1 MEIKTYKGFRIN
13 QAFVFFIGLLFLLSS
28 LITYLFILH
37 GVFGKFNSASLLP
50 DSKVLHNVFNR
61 EESKIAILYSRYTE
75 NMLPQ
80 GNSWLK
86 DNLTTWEKFLG
97 TSKSKFDVISD
108 ASIEEG
114 KLSGYKILVLP
125 GSRSLSDLE
134 ISQIKKYIDNGGSV
148 FATSGIASYS
158 QDGKWRGWEFFSEV
172 FGLKFSKEIV
182 SDENSKIHTLRGE
195 LAITANIP
203 TGYPLKV
210 ATWDRPIAVEVLDPR
225 TTQASFWYNY
235 KLEDGLSR
243 EEIKKSAGIVY
254 GTYGKG
260 RFVWMGF
267 EINSVI
273 GAEDDYIYFD
283 RLFRNSINWLSY
295 SPVAY
300 LKEWPNGYNAAAVI
314 SPVMSDNI
322 NNIQNLLNVLVTQGV
337 KATFFIDPYKAE
349 QNKFVIQNVVKFGEI
364 ASLVDLGYLSSVND
378 TINHLNDYNTQFE
391 KLKSAMDTLESISG
405 SKIIGCYPYY
415 GLFDHNS
422 ELALINA
429 GYKYV
434 MTDSLTDR
442 SVPKIIIR
450 GENMLISMT
459 KTARDD
465 YEVIRDF
472 GLTQPEFQF
481 YTYQED
487 VDRVLFEGGM
497 YIMKMHT
504 EFQCKPEN
512 INVVKQIIQ
521 DLKRKNFWITTASE
535 IQNWCAKKNYIELRI
550 DQKGDSRVAVIISNP
565 GHEIVD
571 QSVIQIDLNENV
583 DNVSL
588 STEIFSTKPTAFEH
602 QKGSKTI
609 KLFITDLKSGESRT
623 YYVDYDKTNV

>member
-1 MEIKTYKGFRIN
+1 VEIKTYKRGRVNHALII
-13 QAFVFFIGLLFLLSS
+13 FVGLLILSGS
-28 LITYLFILH
+28 VITYLFVLH
-37 GVFGKFNSASLLP
+37 GVYGKFNLASLVP
-50 DSKVLHNVFNR
+50 DSKVIRTVLNGGKA
-61 EESKIAILYSRYTE
+61 KIAVLNSRYTE

-80 GNSWLK
+80 GSSWLK
-86 DNLTTWEKFLG
+86 DNIGTWGKFLG
-97 TSKSKFDVISD
+97 ASKSKFDVISD
-108 ASIEEG
+108 ESIEKG
-114 KLSGYKILVLP
+114 KLFDYKILVLP

-158 QDGKWRGWEFFSEV
+158 QDGKWRGWEFLSEV
-172 FGLKFSKEIV
+172 FGLKFSREIAT
-182 SDENSKIHTLRGE
+182 DENTKIHTLRGE

-210 ATWDRPIAVEVLDPR
+210 ATWDHPMSVEVLDPR
-225 TTQASFWYNY
+225 TTQVSFWYNY
-235 KLEDGLSR
+235 RLEDGLVR

-273 GAEDDYIYFD
+273 GVQDDYIYFE
-283 RLFRNSINWLSY
+283 RLFRNSINWLING
-295 SPVAY
+295 PVAY
-300 LKEWPNGYNAAAVI
+300 IKEWPDGYDAAAVI
-314 SPVMSDNI
+314 SPIISEDTYDI
-322 NNIQNLLNVLVTQGV
+322 RNLLTVLGSEGV
-337 KATFFIDPYKAE
+337 KATFFVDPFKAE
-349 QNKFVIQNVVKFGEI
+349 LNKGLVQNLTNYGEI
-364 ASLVDLGYLSSVND
+364 ASLVDLGYISSVND
-378 TINHLNDYNTQFE
+378 TLNHLNNYNIQFA
-391 KLKSAMDTLESISG
+391 KLKGAMSTLESISG

-422 ELALINA
+422 ELALIDA

-442 SVPKIIIR
+442 SVPKTIIR
-450 GENMLISMT
+450 GNNRLLSMT

-497 YIMKMHT
+497 YIMKMHP
-504 EFQCKPEN
+504 EYQCKPEN
-512 INVVKQIIQ
+512 INVVSQIIQ
-521 DLKRKNFWITTASE
+521 ELKKKNFWITTASE
-535 IQNWCAKKNYIELRI
+535 IQNWFSKRNYVEVSI
-550 DQKGDSRVAVIISNP
+550 DKRGESRVVVTVSNP
-565 GHEIVD
+565 GHEIVN
-571 QSVIQIDLNENV
+571 QSVVQIDLNENA

-588 STEIFSTKPTAFEH
+588 STEIIRTEPAMFEH

-609 KLFITDLKSGESRT
+609 KLYINDLKPGESRT
-623 YYVDYDKTNV
+623 YYLDYDKTSV

>member
-1 MEIKTYKGFRIN
+1 MEIKTYKRGRVNHALII
-13 QAFVFFIGLLFLLSS
+13 FVGLLILSGS
-28 LITYLFILH
+28 VITYLFVLH
-37 GVFGKFNSASLLP
+37 GVYGKFNLASLVP
-50 DSKVLHNVFNR
+50 DSKVIRTVLNGGKA
-61 EESKIAILYSRYTE
+61 KIAVLNSRYTE

-80 GNSWLK
+80 GSSWLK
-86 DNLTTWEKFLG
+86 DNIGTWGKFLG
-97 TSKSKFDVISD
+97 ASKSKFDVISD
-108 ASIEEG
+108 ESIEKG
-114 KLSGYKILVLP
+114 KLFDYKILVLP

-158 QDGKWRGWEFFSEV
+158 QDGKWRGWEFLSEV
-172 FGLKFSKEIV
+172 FGLKFSREIAT
-182 SDENSKIHTLRGE
+182 DENTKIHTLRGE

-210 ATWDRPIAVEVLDPR
+210 ATWDHPMSVEVLDPR
-225 TTQASFWYNY
+225 TTQVSFWYNY
-235 KLEDGLSR
+235 RLEDGLVR

-267 EINSVI
+267 EINSVV
-273 GAEDDYIYFD
+273 GVQDDYIYFD
-283 RLFRNSINWLSY
+283 RLFRNSINWLING
-295 SPVAY
+295 PVAY
-300 LKEWPNGYNAAAVI
+300 VKEWPDGYDAAAVI
-314 SPVMSDNI
+314 SPVISDDAYDI
-322 NNIQNLLNVLVTQGV
+322 RNLLNVLGSERV
-337 KATFFIDPYKAE
+337 KATFFIDPFKAE
-349 QNKFVIQNVVKFGEI
+349 QNKGLIQNLTNYGEI
-364 ASLVDLGYLSSVND
+364 ASLVDLGYISSVND
-378 TINHLNDYNTQFE
+378 TLNHLNDYKTQLA
-391 KLKSAMDTLESISG
+391 KLKGAMQTLESASG
-405 SKIIGCYPYY
+405 LKIIGCYPYY

-422 ELALINA
+422 ELALIDA

-450 GENMLISMT
+450 GNNRILSMT

-497 YIMKMHT
+497 YIMKMHP
-504 EFQCKPEN
+504 EYQCKPEN
-512 INVVKQIIQ
+512 INVVSQIIQ
-521 DLKRKNFWITTASE
+521 ELKKKNFWITTASE
-535 IQNWCAKKNYIELRI
+535 IQNWFSKRNYVEVSI
-550 DQKGDSRVAVIISNP
+550 DKRGESRVVVTVSNP
-565 GHEIVD
+565 GHEIVN
-571 QSVIQIDLNENV
+571 QSVVQIDLNENA

-588 STEIFSTKPTAFEH
+588 STEIIRTEPAMFEH

-609 KLFITDLKSGESRT
+609 KLYINDLKPGESRT
-623 YYVDYDKTNV
+623 YYLDYDKTSV